1 MESLQST
8 SAIDKSW
15 QVLQRRW
22 LPGTIAFITI
32 FTLGSI
38 SALIKKPIY
47 EAEAELKFKKSD
59 ASASLTEVSRELG
72 TLSSLVEKSNPL
84 STEAQVISSVP
95 LVQKTINTLQLKN
108 DKGKPLKV
116 EAFRQNLLVKE
127 VSTTDLLSVAYQ
139 NTNPEQAAEIVNTLV
154 ANYLDNNISVN
165 RAEAIAAREFLEG
178 QLPKAEQTLIQSE
191 SSIRKVQEEN
201 NIISF
206 EDEADATSNT
216 LENIEQRLIEA
227 NSQIENTRSQ
237 SEYLKKQLGLSPD
250 QALAATAVSQSPE
263 IQDVVKQIQELES
276 QLAVDKTR
284 FTANNPEIKALVAKI
299 DSLNGLIK
307 KQVGSVGSSQASKVY
322 RNHKFGATQQELTA
336 ELIKL
341 EASNIGFAKQ
351 ATYLNRIKQEQENKA
366 RQLPELQQK
375 LRQLERQLGVSK
387 STYELL
393 LQQLKTIE
401 LAESQNIGNVR
412 VISYAIVPDRPISS
426 RGMAVF
432 AAGSLALLAA
442 SGLIYLLEMTDN
454 SIKTVEEAKKLFGY
468 TWLGVIPNI
477 DRTKYL
483 ELPEDRDP
491 IVPQLIVRDRPSSS
505 IGESYRMLQSNLKFL
520 TSDRQ
525 LKTIVVTS
533 SVAGEGKS
541 AVAANLASAM
551 AQVGNRV
558 LLLDAD
564 LHHPMQHR
572 IWDTYNDR
580 GLSHVIAEQIDPR
593 LAIEEVMVNLDVL
606 TSGVVAPSPGTLLD
620 SQRMR
625 MLMDY
630 WSERY
635 DFVIV
640 DTPALDF
647 AADAPILG
655 RMADGVLLVV
665 KPGSV
670 ERSQAAFAKDIL
682 EQSGQNVL
690 GIVVNGVSPKVE
702 PHNYYYH
709 SLEDKPEDRE
719 LSTNLLKGQSKEEL
733 WETISRL
740 AKESKKN
747 KFDPNLDLKQ
757 LNSVPLEELEAT
769 IVYLQQDLEDLTR
782 LVKEQEEELFLQRQ
796 KVKKFQRKVNLA
808 ADEERLSLEEQLSQ
822 EQERKNM
829 LDETLVGQRRNL
841 DKRKKILTKYRQV
854 LETKQN

>member
-8 SAIDKSW
+8 SGINKSW
-15 QVLQRRW
+15 QVFQRRW

-38 SALIKKPIY
+38 ASLIKKPIY
-47 EAEAELKFKKSD
+47 EATAELKFKKND
-59 ASASLTEVSRELG
+59 ASSSLTEVSRELG
-72 TLSSLVEKSNPL
+72 TLSPLAEKSNPL

-95 LVQKTINTLQLKN
+95 LIQKTIEMLKLQN
-108 DKGKPLKV
+108 DRGAVLQV
-116 EAFRQNLLVKE
+116 EEFRKNLLVKE
-127 VSTTDLLSVAYQ
+127 ITGTDLLSVAYRDE
-139 NTNPEQAAEIVNTLV
+139 NAEKAAEVVNSLI
-154 ANYLDNNISVN
+154 ANYLDNNVSVN
-165 RAEAIAAREFLEG
+165 RAEAVAAREFLEK
-178 QLPKAEQTLIQSE
+178 QLPEAEKTLIQSE

-206 EDEADATSNT
+206 EQEASATVNN
-216 LENIEQRLIEA
+216 LKNVEQRLIEA
-227 NSQIENTRSQ
+227 NSQIANTRSQ
-237 SEYLKKQLGLSPD
+237 SDYLKKQLGLNPE

-263 IQDVVKQIQELES
+263 IQEIVKQIQELES
-276 QLAVDKTR
+276 KLAVEKTR
-284 FTANNPEIKALVAKI
+284 FTDRNPEVQALQAKI
-299 DSLNGLIK
+299 NSLETLIQ
-307 KQVGSVGSSQASKVY
+307 KQVGSVGGVEAQKVFG
-322 RNHKFGATQQELTA
+322 NHKFGSTQQQLTT

-341 EASNIGFAKQ
+341 EATNIGFAKQ
-351 ATYLNRIKQEQENKA
+351 VAYLNRIEQEQRTKA
-366 RQLPELQQK
+366 RRLPELQQK
-375 LRQLERQLGVSK
+375 LRQLERQLSVSR

-393 LQQLKTIE
+393 LQQLKTIQ
-401 LAESQNIGNVR
+401 LAENQNIGNVR
-412 VISYAIVPDRPISS
+412 VLSYALVPEKPVSS
-426 RGMAVF
+426 LAI
-432 AAGSLALLAA
+432 AILASGSLALLTAA
-442 SGLIYLLEMTDN
+442 GLVYLLEITDN

-477 DRTKYL
+477 DRSKLL
-483 ELPEDRDP
+483 ELPESKDP
-491 IVPQLIVRDRPSSS
+491 LVPQLIVRDRPSSS
-505 IGESYRMLQSNLKFL
+505 ISESYRMLQSNLKFL
-520 TSDRQ
+520 TSDKQ

-533 SVAGEGKS
+533 SVTQEGKS
-541 AVAANLASAM
+541 TVAANLAAAM

-572 IWDTYNDR
+572 IWDTYNER

-593 LAIEEVMVNLDVL
+593 LAIEEVMLNLDVL
-606 TSGVVAPSPGTLLD
+606 TSGVVAPSPATLLD

-630 WSERY
+630 WAERY

-640 DTPALDF
+640 DTPSLDL

-665 KPGSV
+665 KPGCV
-670 ERSQAAFAKDIL
+670 ERSQANFAKEIL

-690 GIVVNGVSPKVE
+690 GIVVNGVNSKTE
-702 PHNYYYH
+702 PYNYYYH
-709 SLEDKPEDRE
+709 SLEDPQENRDG
-719 LSTNLLKGQSKEEL
+719 STKLLGQSREEL

-740 AKESKKN
+740 AKESKKS
-747 KFDPNLDLKQ
+747 KFDVNIDLKQ
-757 LNSVPLEELEAT
+757 LNNVPLEELEAT

-808 ADEERLSLEEQLSQ
+808 TDEARLNLEEQLSQ

-841 DKRKKILTKYRQV
+841 DKRKKILNKYRQV
-854 LETKQN
+854 LETKQS

>member
-8 SAIDKSW
+8 SGINKSW
-15 QVLQRRW
+15 QVFQRRW

-32 FTLGSI
+32 FSLGSI
-38 SALIKKPIY
+38 ASLIKKPIY
-47 EAEAELKFKKSD
+47 EATAELKFKKND
-59 ASASLTEVSRELG
+59 ASSSLTEVSRELG
-72 TLSSLVEKSNPL
+72 TLSPLAEKSNPL

-95 LVQKTINTLQLKN
+95 LIQKTIEMLKLKN
-108 DKGKPLKV
+108 SEGEALQV
-116 EAFRQNLLVKE
+116 EEFRQNLLVKE
-127 VSTTDLLSVAYQ
+127 ITGTDLLSVAYRDE
-139 NTNPEQAAEIVNTLV
+139 NAEKAAEVVNGLI
-154 ANYLDNNISVN
+154 ANYLDNNVSVN
-165 RAEAIAAREFLEG
+165 RAEAVAAREFLEK
-178 QLPKAEQTLIQSE
+178 QLPEAEKTLIQSE

-206 EDEADATSNT
+206 EQEASATVNN
-216 LENIEQRLIEA
+216 LKNVEQRLIEA
-227 NSQIENTRSQ
+227 NSQIANTRSQ
-237 SEYLKKQLGLSPD
+237 SDYLKKQLGLNPE

-263 IQDVVKQIQELES
+263 IQEIVKQIQELES
-276 QLAVDKTR
+276 KLAVEKTR
-284 FTANNPEIKALVAKI
+284 FTDRNPEVQALQAKI
-299 DSLNGLIK
+299 NSLEALIQ
-307 KQVGSVGSSQASKVY
+307 KQVGSVGGVEAQKVFG
-322 RNHKFGATQQELTA
+322 NHKFGSTQQQLTTD
-336 ELIKL
+336 LIKL
-341 EASNIGFAKQ
+341 EATNIGFAKQ
-351 ATYLNRIKQEQENKA
+351 VAYLNRIEQEQRTKA
-366 RQLPELQQK
+366 RRLPELQQK
-375 LRQLERQLGVSK
+375 LRQLERQLSVSR

-393 LQQLKTIE
+393 LQQLKTIQ
-401 LAESQNIGNVR
+401 LAENQNIGNVR
-412 VISYAIVPDRPISS
+412 VLSYALVPEKPVSS
-426 RGMAVF
+426 LAI
-432 AAGSLALLAA
+432 AILASGSLALLTAA
-442 SGLIYLLEMTDN
+442 GLVYLLEITDN

-477 DRTKYL
+477 DRSKLL
-483 ELPEDRDP
+483 ELPESKDP
-491 IVPQLIVRDRPSSS
+491 LVPQLIVRDRPSSS
-505 IGESYRMLQSNLKFL
+505 ISESYRMLQSNLKFL
-520 TSDRQ
+520 TSDKQ

-533 SVAGEGKS
+533 SVTQEGKS
-541 AVAANLASAM
+541 TVAANLAAAM

-572 IWDTYNDR
+572 IWDTYNER

-593 LAIEEVMVNLDVL
+593 LAIEEVMLNLDVL
-606 TSGVVAPSPGTLLD
+606 TSGVVAPSPATLLD

-630 WSERY
+630 WAERY

-640 DTPALDF
+640 DTPSLDL

-665 KPGSV
+665 KPGCV
-670 ERSQAAFAKDIL
+670 ERSQANFAKEIL

-690 GIVVNGVSPKVE
+690 GIVVNGVNSKTE
-702 PHNYYYH
+702 PYNYYYH
-709 SLEDKPEDRE
+709 SLEDPQENRDG
-719 LSTNLLKGQSKEEL
+719 STKLLGQSREEL

-740 AKESKKN
+740 AKESKKS
-747 KFDPNLDLKQ
+747 KFDVNIDLKQ
-757 LNSVPLEELEAT
+757 LNNVPLEELEAT

-808 ADEERLSLEEQLSQ
+808 TDEARLNLEEQLSQ

-841 DKRKKILTKYRQV
+841 DKRKKILNKYRQV
-854 LETKQN
+854 LETKQS